1 MLTKLLELFD
11 QAPPATADTVGAPF
25 ARRDVAVVALLIEA
39 AQIDGS
45 PVPEELAAIE
55 RIVHER
61 FGVDAAVAAKM
72 IATAQSQLEAS
83 LEDWI
88 FADAVCQGYTAD
100 ERAEILGLLWEVV
113 YADGRLARFEEVLLD
128 HLSGALDV
136 DEAERETARVQAFAR
151 SGRSGS
157 GGAE

>member
-1 MLTKLLELFD
+1 MLTKLLELLD
-11 QAPPATADTVGAPF
+11 STPPATADTVGAPF

-88 FADAVCQGYTAD
+88 FADAVCEGYTAE

-128 HLSGALDV
+128 HLSGAV
-136 DEAERETARVQAFAR
+136 
-151 SGRSGS
+151 GRG
-157 GGAE
+157 

>member
-1 MLTKLLELFD
+1 VLTKLLELFD

-136 DEAERETARVQAFAR
+136 GEAERETARVQAFAR

>member
-1 MLTKLLELFD
+1 VLTKLLELFD
-11 QAPPATADTVGAPF
+11 QTPPATADTVGAPF

-39 AQIDGS
+39 AQVDGS
-45 PVPEELAAIE
+45 PVSEELAAIE
-55 RIVHER
+55 RIVHDR

-88 FADAVCQGYTAD
+88 FADAVCQGYTAE

-113 YADGRLARFEEVLLD
+113 YADGRLARFEEVLLN

-136 DEAERETARVQAFAR
+136 GEAEREAARVQAFAR
-151 SGRSGS
+151 SGRSEA